1 MTSYKSSKTT
11 KSPLS
16 KKEAKSPEVS
26 KPVKYKSEK
35 QNEALTYLKKK
46 VAAVEDTST
55 TAVASEKPTE
65 DTDPENQMIPETQK
79 NPENPMH
86 PDNPETP
93 VNDEPV
99 ETEAKEVTP
108 ALTEPGDA
116 AAATEP
122 TPIVEHTPANKA
134 LVVAASSRRMSTLW
148 WASSMPWTSS
158 SLTSAGTLATFST
171 AILGQLGIGSLGCSR
186 LVVGGVVSFLL
197 AGAWLMVVLRLVLVM
212 SLSSLAWSWSS

>member
-1 MTSYKSSKTT
+1 
-11 KSPLS
+11 
-16 KKEAKSPEVS
+16 
-26 KPVKYKSEK
+26 
-35 QNEALTYLKKK
+35 
-46 VAAVEDTST
+46 
-55 TAVASEKPTE
+55 
-65 DTDPENQMIPETQK
+65 MIPETPK
-79 NPENPMH
+79 N

-93 VNDEPV
+93 VNGAGNSKEVAADKPM

-197 AGAWLMVVLRLVLVM
+197 AVAWLMVVLRLVLVM
-212 SLSSLAWSWSS
+212 SLNSLAWSWSS